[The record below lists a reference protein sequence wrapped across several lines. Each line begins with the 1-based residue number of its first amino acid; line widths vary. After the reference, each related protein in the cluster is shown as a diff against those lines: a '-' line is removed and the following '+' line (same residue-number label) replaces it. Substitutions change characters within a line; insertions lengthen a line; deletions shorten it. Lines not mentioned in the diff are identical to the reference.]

1 MVICKCEGGEEKARA
16 PSSHCLGS
24 LDACRIPPREKTRR
38 YRVGVG
44 KCVSDA
50 QLHVKLDVKLREI
63 VLLLRLEREVAMQS
77 LRVQV

>member
-1 MVICKCEGGEEKARA
+1 MREGKKRQELLLHTA
-16 PSSHCLGS
+16 LGVWM
-24 LDACRIPPREKTRR
+24 LAEFHREKTRR